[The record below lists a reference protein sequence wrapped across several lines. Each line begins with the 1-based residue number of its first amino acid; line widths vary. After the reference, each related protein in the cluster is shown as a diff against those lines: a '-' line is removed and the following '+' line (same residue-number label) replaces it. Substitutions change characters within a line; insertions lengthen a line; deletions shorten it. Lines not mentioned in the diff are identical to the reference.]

1 MALVYVP
8 SQMRALVGD
17 ASTVEVAGEDIRGDI
32 AALERTYPETVGWV
46 IDETGKIRHHVKV
59 FVNGEEATLGD
70 AVRERDEVRI
80 LPAISGGAGELELL
94 IGTRKGLIVL
104 RGERGAD
111 MEIAAR
117 AFEGQTVEY
126 AIKDQRTSTYLASVT
141 SHFGPKLFTSQDPTG
156 TWTPSEGPTFPDSA
170 DNAVERIWTIE
181 PGEED
186 GVLWAGVAPAA
197 LFRSEDAGATWS
209 LNRGLWDVPGRADWQ
224 PGGGGLCLHSISPW
238 PGDPAR
244 LAVGISAAGVW
255 ISEDGGGSWRWGVEG
270 LIPRYVPEDARANT
284 TAYCVHDLQRPAA
297 EPTTLYMQFH
307 GGVYRSDDAG
317 YTWADIGSERGLVS
331 DFGFPL
337 VVDPH
342 DSKRAFVIPLASDG
356 DRITPEGKVRVFET
370 TDGGESWRPSSAG
383 LPQEDSYLVILRQAF
398 CHDGRDPLGLYF
410 GATSG
415 EVFGSVDSGA
425 RWTTLASR
433 LPPVLSVRPSSR

>member
-17 ASTVEVAGEDIRGDI
+17 LSTVELAGGDLREVI
-32 AALERTYPETVGWV
+32 AALERSYPQTAGWV
-46 IDETGKIRHHVKV
+46 VDETGMIRHHVKV

-70 AVRERDEVRI
+70 AVQESDEVRI
-80 LPAISGGAGELELL
+80 LPAISGGAEERELL

-104 RGERGAD
+104 RGDHDDG

-126 AIKDQRTSTYLASVT
+126 AIRDHRSGTYLASVT
-141 SHFGPKLFTSQDPTG
+141 SHFGPKLFTSEDPTG
-156 TWTPSEGPTFPDSA
+156 EWTPSEGPFLPDSA
-170 DNAVERIWTIE
+170 DAAVERIWTIE

-186 GVLWAGVAPAA
+186 GVLWAGVDPAA
-197 LFRSEDAGATWS
+197 LFRSEDGGATWS

-224 PGGGGLCLHSISPW
+224 PGGGGLCLHSICPW
-238 PGDPAR
+238 PGDR
-244 LAVGISAAGVW
+244 EKLAVGISAAGVW

-270 LIPRYVPEDARANT
+270 LIPRYVPEDARENT
-284 TAYCVHDLQRPAA
+284 TAFCVHDIQRSAV

-307 GGVYRSDDAG
+307 GGVYRSDDSG
-317 YTWADIGSERGLVS
+317 FTWADIGSEGGLVS

-337 VVDPH
+337 VVDPR
-342 DSKRAFVIPLASDG
+342 DSRRVFVIPLASDG
-356 DRITPEGKVRVFET
+356 DRVTPDGKVRVYET
-370 TDGGESWRPSSAG
+370 TDGGESWRPSTAG

-410 GATSG
+410 GSTSG
-415 EVFGSVDSGA
+415 EVFGSADEGGTW
-425 RWTTLASR
+425 RTLAPR
-433 LPPVLSVRPSSR
+433 LPPVLSVRCSR